1 MSKMWLDEL
10 VQSIKV
16 QADTRAYDVIDKKN
30 KQVIN
35 SSNTMSLSFKRAFG
49 FLGAYFG
56 VRALTRYADEW
67 KNIDSILKLVTSDEQ
82 QRIGLQKQLFDISQR
97 TRQEMYGTVD
107 LYRKITVATEKLGT
121 SEAERL
127 KTAETINK
135 AMLIGGGS
143 RASNN
148 AALVQLGQGLSADSL
163 RGQELNSI
171 LEQSPRLAQVI
182 ADGMNLK
189 VGDLRKYAEKNGGIK
204 AKQAMD
210 AILSQAG
217 KINNEFKN
225 VNLTIGQASTVFN
238 NSFGSMISKVDKT
251 LGISTNIAETILT
264 ITHFL
269 DRSAGTIAVILKYA
283 QQLFI
288 LFVAIK
294 ALRFLAI
301 PFDLF
306 LLNMSEGVGLVKAF
320 KEVLMA
326 LNLKSLIAASWALLG
341 PWLKILGVAMALKEV
356 IDTLQ
361 GKDTFLRDAS
371 NALGDN
377 FNNRMA
383 SDYGDLFDTFGDG
396 FIGKTAA
403 VMATPALMAYNG
415 GAVAMDKY
423 KQSKTENSHSVVNN
437 ITQNITTTQ
446 PQAAADMMLNGL
458 QRYNKG
464 G

>member
-1 MSKMWLDEL
+1 MWLDEL

-82 QRIGLQKQLFDISQR
+82 QRIGLQEKLFKISQD
-97 TRQEMYGTVD
+97 TRQEMAGTVD
-107 LYRKITVATEKLGT
+107 LYRKITVATEKLGA
-121 SEAERL
+121 SEEDRL
-127 KTAETINK
+127 KATKTINK
-135 AMLIGGGS
+135 AMLLGGGS
-143 RASNN
+143 EASNN

-171 LEQSPRLAQVI
+171 LEQSPRLAQAI

-210 AILSQAG
+210 AILSQTGA
-217 KINNEFKN
+217 INSEFEN
-225 VNLTIGQASTVFN
+225 VNMTIGQSLTMLN
-238 NSFGSMISKVDKT
+238 NSFGRMIFGADKASSLT
-251 LGISTNIAETILT
+251 DNIASGIGVIAKFIDKSSVTIG
-264 ITHFL
+264 I
-269 DRSAGTIAVILKYA
+269 IVKYA
-283 QQLFI
+283 KQLFI